1 MTRSTT
7 DEAAAEPLPSPKERR
22 RLREAK
28 SLSEDQVA
36 AAVGVTRATVR
47 SWETGRTSPRGRKR
61 ALYAKVLAAETK
73 PGAEPEANPGAG
85 PGPGVESVTEP
96 TATEPAVEPA
106 AVKPAAV
113 KPTTVKPAAVKPVAV
128 VAVATE
134 PEVGPGA
141 DSADARPAANPAG
154 PAGKASTKAAVK
166 PAAHPVT
173 RPVTRP
179 ESVKTGAEP
188 ERGLPSP
195 PPPEEPDFS
204 PADAFDELYARTAP
218 GLVRQTYLLTG
229 RRALALESVER
240 AFQLAWH
247 RWPEVAVDRDPAGWV
262 RAAAY
267 EFAMSPWHRMRRTHR
282 HPDAPPTEPGRRAL
296 FDALLDLPPAY
307 RRTLLLYDGVG
318 LDLPE
323 TAAETEAS
331 TPAAAGRLMTARAA
345 LAERFPEVAEAAS
358 PAAQSALL
366 HERLGGLARDENVPV
381 PRPAEAVRTGGEN
394 RARLWTRAA
403 IAGVALLMV
412 VTGLTLHTAPTHYEQ
427 PISPAERVG
436 GVPPRGGP
444 QQLTAQDL
452 KLQRSLREQ
461 VAHGPERLVPETR

>member
-7 DEAAAEPLPSPKERR
+7 DEAAVPPLPSPKERR

-28 SLSEDQVA
+28 SLSEEEVA

-61 ALYAKVLAAETK
+61 ALYAKLIA
-73 PGAEPEANPGAG
+73 P
-85 PGPGVESVTEP
+85 
-96 TATEPAVEPA
+96 EPAVKPPVVTAEA
-106 AVKPAAV
+106 A
-113 KPTTVKPAAVKPVAV
+113 AV
-128 VAVATE
+128 VATSAAADL
-134 PEVGPGA
+134 PEAPPLPEA
-141 DSADARPAANPAG
+141 PSPAAPPSDPPPA
-154 PAGKASTKAAVK
+154 PMSD
-166 PAAHPVT
+166 P
-173 RPVTRP
+173 R
-179 ESVKTGAEP
+179 TGAVAADDRSRTADVPGRPSGTAEAP
-188 ERGLPSP
+188 DERRA
-195 PPPEEPDFS
+195 S
-204 PADAFDELYARTAP
+204 PAEAFDELYARTAP

-229 RRALALESVER
+229 RRALARESVER
-240 AFQLAWH
+240 AFELAWQ

-267 EFAMSPWHRMRRTHR
+267 EYAMSPWHRLRRTHR
-282 HPDAPPTEPGRRAL
+282 HPDAPPTEPGKRAL

-345 LAERFPEVAEAAS
+345 VAERLPELADAAPAE
-358 PAAQSALL
+358 QSALL
-366 HERLGGLARDENVPV
+366 QDRLGGLARAEHVPV
-381 PRPAEAVRTGGEN
+381 PRPARAVRTGSESK
-394 RARLWTRAA
+394 ARLWTRAA
-403 IAGVALLMV
+403 VAGVALLIA

-427 PISPAERVG
+427 PISPPERVG

-444 QQLTAQDL
+444 QKLTAQDL
-452 KLQRSLREQ
+452 KLQKSLNEQ
-461 VAHGPERLVPETR
+461 VAHGPERLVPQLE

>member
-7 DEAAAEPLPSPKERR
+7 DEAAVPPLPSPKERR

-28 SLSEDQVA
+28 SLSEDEVA

-61 ALYAKVLAAETK
+61 ALYAKLIA
-73 PGAEPEANPGAG
+73 P
-85 PGPGVESVTEP
+85 EP
-96 TATEPAVEPA
+96 T
-106 AVKPAAV
+106 V
-113 KPTTVKPAAVKPVAV
+113 KPTAKPTAKPTVVTAKAAA
-128 VAVATE
+128 A
-134 PEVGPGA
+134 G
-141 DSADARPAANPAG
+141 ARPAADR
-154 PAGKASTKAAVK
+154 
-166 PAAHPVT
+166 PAAEPAAAPAAT
-173 RPVTRP
+173 EPP
-179 ESVKTGAEP
+179 EAPPLP
-188 ERGLPSP
+188 EAP
-195 PPPEEPDFS
+195 PPPSDPRAGAGTADGPSRAPEAPGRPSGAAEAPGEGRTS
-204 PADAFDELYARTAP
+204 PAEAPGERRTSPGEAFDELYARTAP

-229 RRALALESVER
+229 RRALARESVER
-240 AFQLAWH
+240 AFELAWQ

-267 EFAMSPWHRMRRTHR
+267 EYAMSPWHRLRRTHR
-282 HPDAPPTEPGRRAL
+282 HPDAPPTEPGKRAL

-345 LAERFPEVAEAAS
+345 VAERLPELAEADS
-358 PAAQSALL
+358 PAEQSALL
-366 HERLGGLARDENVPV
+366 HDRLGGLARAEHVPV
-381 PRPAEAVRTGGEN
+381 PRPARAVRTGSEN
-394 RARLWTRAA
+394 KARLWTRAA
-403 IAGVALLMV
+403 VAGVALLIA

-427 PISPAERVG
+427 PISPPERVG

-444 QQLTAQDL
+444 QKLTAQDL
-452 KLQRSLREQ
+452 KLQKSLGEQ
-461 VAHGPERLVPETR
+461 LAHGPERLVPELR

>member
-7 DEAAAEPLPSPKERR
+7 DEAAAPQLPSPKERR

-28 SLSEDQVA
+28 SLSEEQVA

-61 ALYAKVLAAETK
+61 ALYAKLIA
-73 PGAEPEANPGAG
+73 PEPEALATTAPAAAMTGPTPVPTAPEAVPGSAA
-85 PGPGVESVTEP
+85 EAAAEP
-96 TATEPAVEPA
+96 TPVPSAEPTSEPAPEPA
-106 AVKPAAV
+106 PEAFPEAA
-113 KPTTVKPAAVKPVAV
+113 
-128 VAVATE
+128 
-134 PEVGPGA
+134 PEVKAMMVVPEA
-141 DSADARPAANPAG
+141 ATDAGRNTGTDTEAE
-154 PAGKASTKAAVK
+154 AV
-166 PAAHPVT
+166 
-173 RPVTRP
+173 
-179 ESVKTGAEP
+179 G
-188 ERGLPSP
+188 ERRL
-195 PPPEEPDFS
+195 S
-204 PADAFDELYARTAP
+204 PAEAFDELYARTAP
-218 GLVRQTYLLTG
+218 GLVRQAYLLTG
-229 RRALALESVER
+229 RRALARESVER

-267 EFAMSPWHRMRRTHR
+267 EYAMSPWHRLRRAHR
-282 HPDAPPTEPGRRAL
+282 HPDAPPTEPGKRAL

-345 LAERFPEVAEAAS
+345 VAERLPELASAATPAE
-358 PAAQSALL
+358 QSALL
-366 HERLGGLARDENVPV
+366 HDRLGGLARAEHVPV
-381 PRPAEAVRTGGEN
+381 PQPARAVRTGSED

-403 IAGVALLMV
+403 VAGVALLIA
-412 VTGLTLHTAPTHYEQ
+412 VTGLTLHTAPTHYEP

-444 QQLTAQDL
+444 QKLTAQDL
-452 KLQRSLREQ
+452 KLQKTLREQ
-461 VAHGPERLVPETR
+461 LAHGPERLIPQLR

>member
-7 DEAAAEPLPSPKERR
+7 DEAAVPPLPSPKERR

-28 SLSEDQVA
+28 SLSEEEVA

-61 ALYAKVLAAETK
+61 ALYAKLIA
-73 PGAEPEANPGAG
+73 PEP
-85 PGPGVESVTEP
+85 
-96 TATEPAVEPA
+96 
-106 AVKPAAV
+106 AV
-113 KPTTVKPAAVKPVAV
+113 KPTVVTAEAAAV
-128 VAVATE
+128 VATSAAADL
-134 PEVGPGA
+134 PEAPPLPEA
-141 DSADARPAANPAG
+141 PSPAAPPSDPPPA
-154 PAGKASTKAAVK
+154 PMSD
-166 PAAHPVT
+166 P
-173 RPVTRP
+173 R
-179 ESVKTGAEP
+179 TGAVAADDRSRTAEVP
-188 ERGLPSP
+188 GRPSGTAEAPDERRA
-195 PPPEEPDFS
+195 S
-204 PADAFDELYARTAP
+204 PAEAFDELYARTAP

-229 RRALALESVER
+229 RRALARESVER
-240 AFQLAWH
+240 AFELAWQ

-267 EFAMSPWHRMRRTHR
+267 EYAMSPWHRLRRIHR
-282 HPDAPPTEPGRRAL
+282 HPDAPPTEPGKRAL

-345 LAERFPEVAEAAS
+345 VAERLPELADAAPAE
-358 PAAQSALL
+358 QSALL
-366 HERLGGLARDENVPV
+366 QDRLGGLARAEHVPV
-381 PRPAEAVRTGGEN
+381 PRPARAVRTGSESK
-394 RARLWTRAA
+394 ARLWTRAA
-403 IAGVALLMV
+403 VAGVALLIA

-427 PISPAERVG
+427 PISPPERVG

-444 QQLTAQDL
+444 QKLTAQDL
-452 KLQRSLREQ
+452 KLQKSLNEQ
-461 VAHGPERLVPETR
+461 VAHGPERLVPQLE